1 MAQIVVRQLPDA
13 VHAALR
19 TRARRLGVSAEALVR
34 DILAHELL
42 PDVRPRPGTGLGD
55 RLAAIWEGADMGGVS
70 FEREDAPH
78 EPLRFE

>member
-13 VHAALR
+13 IHAALR
-19 TRARRLGVSAEALVR
+19 ARARRLGVSAEALAR

-42 PDVRPRPGTGLGD
+42 PEARPRPAAGLGD
-55 RLAAIWEGADMGGVS
+55 RLAAIWEGADLQGVS
-70 FEREDAPH
+70 FERAEPSH

>member
-19 TRARRLGVSAEALVR
+19 ARARHLGLSAEALAR

-42 PDVRPRPGTGLGD
+42 PGSGPGAGLGD
-55 RLAAIWEGADMGGVS
+55 RLAAIWTGASLEGVRL
-70 FEREDAPH
+70 EREEGPH
-78 EPLRFE
+78 EPLRLD

>member
-13 VHAALR
+13 VHAALH
-19 TRARRLGVSAEALVR
+19 TRAKSLGVSAEALAR

-42 PDVRPRPGTGLGD
+42 PEDRPGASLGD
-55 RLAAIWEGADMGGVS
+55 RLAAIWEGANLDGVS
-70 FEREDAPH
+70 FEREEAPH